1 MKIVAAAI
9 VYEGVVHTLPPPA
22 RHADIIKVIWQKI
35 HKQVTCEIQGFVT
48 DEGKFVNR
56 IEAGKIAI
64 AAGQIKELEVPPDL
78 YSEDLW

>member
-9 VYEGVVHTLPPPA
+9 MHQGVLHTLPLPA
-22 RHADIIKVIWQKI
+22 RHHDVIKVIWKLI
-35 HKQVTCEIQGFVT
+35 GKMVTCEIQGFVT

-56 IEAGKIAI
+56 TEAGVIAI
-64 AAGQIKELEVPPDL
+64 ASGQLTALPHPPEL